1 MDIQENQSQQVEKQE
16 SLQKQDE
23 NVDKLKQIRA
33 SIKSMEVKQI
43 KELRRLLRIEN
54 LQNVEEITTLEYLMM
69 IMNNNALRSALVQL
83 QNQYKMMYRT
93 LGDGNCFY
101 RSIMLNKVFW
111 LVEQKSCE
119 PLEQFIIQINNIPQ
133 LQTIFQT
140 VPINANSLKS
150 IYLLFLF
157 KILEDKKSN
166 KQLRMLDIIRMYNS
180 LPEVDFASVII
191 CRQMIFNTYES
202 FKVHDSFKDFLDD
215 DMKEKIEFVLLRYF
229 YEAQYVII
237 PLAAQTF
244 QCELNIQ
251 NFYQPDQYSSK
262 VNIEK
267 LNYSPIE
274 VENKDAQMPSFNL
287 IYNGGHYELAILDSQ
302 AKTDFYKINKQM
314 ISFNTQYSDQQYYY
328 FIQNFIQRYQTE
340 IIRMNNIEESA
351 FYNQQNGSNEEEEYQ
366 TLDWQ
371 KLQRSEEYRR
381 QNYENQKLKVLIE
394 NLQNENNQV
403 KQQDDKLQQKQQS
416 NSQID
421 SQQEKNSKNQQNEIP
436 IELDEKN
443 QVNKTNQ
450 YQPKIQQKS
459 QSSQFD
465 QNNQNLQFQNLPSKN
480 SMTNQQNNSGENDVN
495 NMKYDQQDQR
505 VLDFQNMKRICV
517 QCNKKLPSDF
527 KYPFFVL
534 PMDEDIPDNVVL
546 RICTDCFID
555 LASKYQNDQEF
566 IEVNGKLYQLSPRL
580 IGELISFIQ
589 QSSKKNQ
596 KN

>member
-1 MDIQENQSQQVEKQE
+1 MDIEEKQQQQVEKQE
-16 SLQKQDE
+16 GSQKLDE
-23 NVDKLKQIRA
+23 SQENLKQIRA
-33 SIKSMEVKQI
+33 SIKSIELKQI

-69 IMNNNALRSALVQL
+69 IMNNNAMRSALVQL
-83 QNQYKMMYRT
+83 QNQYKIMYRT

-119 PLEQFIIQINNIPQ
+119 PLEQFIIQINSIAQ

-157 KILEDKKSN
+157 KIYEDKKSN

-180 LPEVDFASVII
+180 LPEVDFASIII

-274 VENKDAQMPSFNL
+274 VEKKDTQIPIFNL
-287 IYNGGHYELAILDSQ
+287 IYNGGHYELVILDSQ
-302 AKTDFYKINKQM
+302 AKTDFYKINKQI
-314 ISFNTQYSDQQYYY
+314 ISFNTQCSEQQYFY

-351 FYNQQNGSNEEEEYQ
+351 FYKQQNNSDGEEYQ

-371 KLQRSEEYRR
+371 KLQRTEEFRR
-381 QNYENQKLKVLIE
+381 QNYENQKLKAVIE
-394 NLQNENNQV
+394 NLLNENNQLN
-403 KQQDDKLQQKQQS
+403 QQDGKLQQNQQINPQKNPQDIQNNKQQEMV
-416 NSQID
+416 IG
-421 SQQEKNSKNQQNEIP
+421 
-436 IELDEKN
+436 LDEN
-443 QVNKTNQ
+443 IQVNKTNQ

-465 QNNQNLQFQNLPSKN
+465 QNKQNFQFSNVPLKKSMSN
-480 SMTNQQNNSGENDVN
+480 SNKSTGEDKVQYMKSDQQNQHLSDYQS
-495 NMKYDQQDQR
+495 MK
-505 VLDFQNMKRICV
+505 KICV
-517 QCNKKLPSDF
+517 KCSQKLPFDF
-527 KYPFFVL
+527 KSPFFVL
-534 PMDEDIPDNVVL
+534 PMDEEIPDNVIL
-546 RICTDCFID
+546 KICTECFID
-555 LASKYQNDQEF
+555 LASKYQKDQEF
-566 IEVNGKLYQLSPRL
+566 IEVNGKLYQLTPII
-580 IGELISFIQ
+580 IGELIKFIQ
-589 QSSKKNQ
+589 QSNKKEKKN
-596 KN
+596 